1 MAGKII
7 KGDNLTASL
16 PDRLPLR
23 QARPVVD
30 SATYDAHQKAKGIIR
45 EAELRAA
52 QISKQA
58 SQEREEMLATAQE
71 EGYQQGL
78 AQVTEILLQART
90 EAAEIIAASE
100 SELVRL
106 SLVIAEKIIGRS
118 LEIDQHSILAIVAQA
133 VENVRQQREIVLRI
147 HPEDAK
153 IIREKR
159 KELLDM
165 LGRIKDIAIK
175 EDGDVARGG
184 CIIETESGTIDA
196 SLEAQLA
203 MLQQRLLGENNF
215 TGTSMTNDE

>member
-1 MAGKII
+1 MSSKII
-7 KGDNLTASL
+7 KGDNLSAPL

-30 SATYDAHQKAKGIIR
+30 SATFDAHQKAKEIIQ
-45 EAELRAA
+45 EAERKAA
-52 QISKQA
+52 QINEQA
-58 SQEREEMLATAQE
+58 SLEREEAMESAQE
-71 EGYQQGL
+71 EGYQNGL
-78 AQVTEILLQART
+78 AQASEILLQARE

-100 SELVRL
+100 SELIRL

-153 IIREKR
+153 IIRENR
-159 KELLDM
+159 RELLDM

-175 EDGDVARGG
+175 EDGEVTRGG

-196 SLEAQLA
+196 SLDAQLA
-203 MLQQRLLGENNF
+203 MLKQRLLGENNF
-215 TGTSMTNDE
+215 NSTSTANEE